1 MLSYLLKA
9 HITELLMQKVTAVR
23 ELYQAG
29 KAMSNPNSSNRAELH
44 RLLEV
49 AQQRATEYVNANNA
63 FCEQFPKEGKKFL
76 SVDAVI
82 AELIAG
88 LQNCLK
94 CAVPAKRQREESAA
108 PQRAEGVPRCSNSFK

>member
-9 HITELLMQKVTAVR
+9 RITELLMQKVTAVR

-29 KAMSNPNSSNRAELH
+29 KAMSNPNTSNRAELY

-49 AQQRATEYVNANNA
+49 AQQRAIDYVNANNA
-63 FCEQFPKEGKKFL
+63 FCEQFPKEGKKLL
-76 SVDAVI
+76 SVDAVL
-82 AELIAG
+82 AELISG

-94 CAVPAKRQREESAA
+94 CAAPAKRPREESAGL
-108 PQRAEGVPRCSNSFK
+108 QRAEAPRCLSSFK